1 MTPHSPFLTLE
12 CEMVQKVADSV
23 NSRSRFLWFYVCSL
37 MKTCALSFY
46 ASQLNHMSAEED
58 TVPLGTYL
66 SSIPLD
72 EVVLHG
78 WSRPSA
84 MGRRRTLLSIQADQF
99 HDSGREF
106 HPSSVFPAKVLTF
119 AGFEQFLEDSWN
131 SSQEATKMLEIH
143 IDIPQED
150 PGLERSCQWFPKGS
164 LLKIVHAGNP
174 LPSSLCQ
181 HQTDLLTN
189 PGCRN
194 HTLSVQ
200 PDFVWNQNN
209 GQSSSKH
216 GNRKGLQTNIPL
228 NARSPTKNL
237 SNFST
242 ENGVTPPNNGIPDV
256 SEHDESYYEILP
268 HLKTTL
274 LECVRQDSDDHKLP
288 RIYGDLKKY
297 LSKGPSNTGFT
308 VSNSMYNKK
317 SCFFLIQ
324 VARNLAIEN
333 NPSAGLKIPRVPKC
347 VHDYLNQ
354 FLSERKGNIM
364 DFDKKFL
371 SDLFRGVT
379 SKHSIYNHLKK
390 QGMKQ
395 GS

>member
-1 MTPHSPFLTLE
+1 
-12 CEMVQKVADSV
+12 
-23 NSRSRFLWFYVCSL
+23 
-37 MKTCALSFY
+37 
-46 ASQLNHMSAEED
+46 
-58 TVPLGTYL
+58 
-66 SSIPLD
+66 
-72 EVVLHG
+72 
-78 WSRPSA
+78 

-297 LSKGPSNTGFT
+297 LSKFVNIEVDIYATRR
-308 VSNSMYNKK
+308 
-317 SCFFLIQ
+317 
-324 VARNLAIEN
+324 VAINRMATEN
-333 NPSAGLKIPRVPKC
+333 QR
-347 VHDYLNQ
+347 
-354 FLSERKGNIM
+354 
-364 DFDKKFL
+364 
-371 SDLFRGVT
+371 
-379 SKHSIYNHLKK
+379 
-390 QGMKQ
+390 
-395 GS
+395 